1 MHSNS
6 YNQPLAALQKLQ
18 AGNLRYR
25 TQGPFHQAD
34 SLHRKGL
41 LEGQHPFAAV
51 LACSDSRVPPEIV
64 FDQRL
69 GDLFVIRSAGHVLDD
84 TVLGSLE
91 FALVQLRVPLVVVLG
106 HENCGAVTAA
116 LSLEPVGSHLA
127 HLLESIRPGLDQV
140 RSSGGDAVAIAVE
153 AHIRVTVASLKREA
167 LFAEHLKQGKLKIV
181 GLHYNLGTG
190 TLTAVAD

>member
-1 MHSNS
+1 MHPDSQNES
-6 YNQPLAALQKLQ
+6 LAALQKLC

-25 TQGPFHQAD
+25 TQGPFHRVD

-51 LACSDSRVPPEIV
+51 LACSNSRVPPEIV

-69 GDLFVIRSAGHVLDD
+69 GDLFVIRNAGHVLDEA
-84 TVLGSLE
+84 VLGSLE

-116 LSLEPVGSHLA
+116 LSPESVGSHLA
-127 HLLESIRPGLDQV
+127 RLLERIRPGLD
-140 RSSGGDAVAIAVE
+140 RGCSSGGEAVALAVE
-153 AHIRVTVASLKREA
+153 AHIRATVASLKCEA
-167 LFAEHLKQGKLKIV
+167 LFAEHLRQGKLKIV
-181 GLHYNLGTG
+181 GLRYNLSAG